1 MWMHFFSF
9 GCTFVSSAITNN
21 TNMKKQMSS
30 ISIILSL
37 GLLLSSCHTFAQS
50 SKLVSPQVDPSIDID
65 PQTDVLKTK
74 VYATGV
80 QMYNFVLDEKTQKYV
95 LDVSKSIPKA
105 KLFDENGKQIGTHGK
120 GPFWESS
127 VDHSRVEGKPESAKK
142 FSSPNSIPWLLL
154 ETKKQDKPGNGIFD
168 NITKIQR
175 VETSGGVPP
184 KDAKI
189 QDFPDKV
196 VSVPYTAVYYFYTKK

>member
-1 MWMHFFSF
+1 
-9 GCTFVSSAITNN
+9 
-21 TNMKKQMSS
+21 MKKQLLS

-37 GLLLSSCHTFAQS
+37 GLLLSNCDTFSQS
-50 SKLVSPQVDPSIDID
+50 SNLVRPKVDASIDID
-65 PQTDVLKTK
+65 PQTDVLKAK

-95 LDVSKSIPKA
+95 LDVSKSTPKA
-105 KLFDENGKQIGTHGK
+105 MLFDEMGKQIGTHGK
-120 GPFWESS
+120 GPYWESS
-127 VDHSRVEGKPESAKK
+127 LDYSKVEGNPDSIKK
-142 FSSPNSIPWLLL
+142 FPSPNSIPWLLL
-154 ETKKQDKPGNGIFD
+154 KTKKQDKAGNGIFS

-184 KDAKI
+184 KDANVLY
-189 QDFPDKV
+189 FPDKV